1 MTSYSKYTVL
11 GFMRQML
18 PLLCF
23 RGNFCMALS
32 FPLKLNAN
40 IFTRKK
46 GRVSPTNKTPMV
58 TVYVV
63 QVIPASRGR
72 EER

>member
-1 MTSYSKYTVL
+1 
-11 GFMRQML
+11 
-18 PLLCF
+18 
-23 RGNFCMALS
+23 MALS

-46 GRVSPTNKTPMV
+46 GWVSPTNKTPMV

-63 QVIPASRGR
+63 QEIPASRGR